1 MLAMA
6 SLGGGILVA
15 IVLALFGWQ
24 FDDNVRGPLIVAMGV
39 LPLLAAVREA
49 YAHKTAEKELIK
61 QYQFM
66 HRIFFNAKRRLDAA
80 KSSSEKRDILKA
92 LGNAALD
99 EHAEWI
105 LIHRERPLEHTKL
118 A

>member
-24 FDDNVRGPLIVAMGV
+24 FDDNVRDPLIVAMGV

-118 A
+118 S